1 MEKYLSLKSQIKEI
15 WAENRVELWG
25 LGLGTLEVSAVSLIV
40 SSAPFW

>member
-15 WAENRVELWG
+15 WAENGVELWG
-25 LGLGTLEVSAVSLIV
+25 GRTWNFGISAALMIV